1 MAMELHVLSNHRLN
15 SIAEWQRAVDAQ
27 GFPLRLAAD
36 VQFASADGLLPARLE
51 NKQTGFEFYHDDA
64 KKTVRFLGVGNF
76 NSIWKFAL
84 GFRWRGDFSE
94 LEAAW
99 MAATAYAAATGG
111 IIFDHEE
118 GKIFTPQ
125 QARDLVT
132 GFISER
138 PRIRALMEEI
148 ERKFPSKS

>member
-1 MAMELHVLSNHRLN
+1 MAMELHVLSNRRLN
-15 SIAEWQRAVDAQ
+15 SIAEWQQIISAQ

-36 VQFASADGLLPARLE
+36 VQLASANGLLPAKLE
-51 NKQTGFEFYHDDA
+51 GKQTGFELYHDDA

-99 MAATAYAAATGG
+99 MAATAYAAATAG

-118 GKIFTPQ
+118 GRIFTPQ
-125 QARDLVT
+125 QARDLVAK
-132 GFISER
+132 FISER
-138 PRIRALMEEI
+138 PRVKTLIEEI